1 MKKLYLFLVT
11 LLIVF
16 TASAQTIKRAQI
28 NNRDVTVSLALQ
40 KDSQCDTYLKGLLEI
55 NNDFRGH
62 ITVVVTYSWRE
73 STNQGYVMMTDNI
86 KIFDSNV
93 YSYKGYGYSHEL
105 KVQTFIPCN
114 SIGWKRR
121 VRLTPSGTRD

>member
-16 TASAQTIKRAQI
+16 AASAQTIKRAQI
-28 NNRDVTVSLALQ
+28 NNKEVFVNLAFE
-40 KDSQCDTYLKGLLEI
+40 KDSQCDTYI
-55 NNDFRGH
+55 NGILVVPGKFTAH

-73 STNQGYVMMTDNI
+73 YTDQGYVKMTDNI

-93 YSYKGYGYSHEL
+93 HNYEYRNDTHNL
-105 KVQTFIPCN
+105 RVQTFIPCN
-114 SIGWKRR
+114 SIG
-121 VRLTPSGTRD
+121 TRIDDISIQGPDCR